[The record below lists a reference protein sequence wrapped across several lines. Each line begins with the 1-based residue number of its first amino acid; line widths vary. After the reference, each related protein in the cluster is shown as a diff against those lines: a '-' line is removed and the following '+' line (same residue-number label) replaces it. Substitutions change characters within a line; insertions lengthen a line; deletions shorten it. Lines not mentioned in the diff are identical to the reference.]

1 MPVVGRPA
9 HPLHRAVEIS
19 REEAT
24 SRRIVDGESAEL
36 GWRVAGSRCIL
47 AARSHGAAVARCLWR
62 ADLISI
68 DREQPP
74 RSVLIGIGD
83 VNVAAALEIGM
94 DVRILPALQK
104 QSIAVGMP
112 GRSRIR
118 TPIAGDGPRR
128 RPPA

>member
-19 REEAT
+19 SEEAMG
-24 SRRIVDGESAEL
+24 RRIVDGENAEL
-36 GWRVAGSRCIL
+36 GLRVTGIRCIL
-47 AARSHGAAVARCLWR
+47 REKSHGAAVARCLWR

-94 DVRILPALQK
+94 
-104 QSIAVGMP
+104 
-112 GRSRIR
+112 RSEER
-118 TPIAGDGPRR
+118 
-128 RPPA
+128 